1 MLSVTVRTVKS
12 PKRLRD
18 FFVTDNIPNR
28 ADVAAAEVVEI
39 MAKPVVLMIG
49 PYPDWDMASMEEA
62 YDLRKLWLAPDKEVF
77 LAATAPEAR
86 AIATRGEL
94 GASGDLIDRCPRLEI
109 VACYGVGVDA
119 IDLKRAKQ
127 RGVRVTNTPDV
138 LTDDVADFALALILA
153 HLRKIVAGDAH
164 VRSGAWR
171 SGNLPLGVS
180 LQDKTLGVLGF
191 GRIGRA
197 IARRAQGFGVTL
209 AYCDVAPA
217 AGVEAAYCPDPV
229 SLARASDI
237 LVAAVSGG
245 EATRGIVNAAVFD
258 ALGPAG
264 LFVNVSRGSV
274 VDEPALIDALAGRRI
289 GGAALDVFH
298 NEPAIDP
305 RLLSFDNLLLQ
316 PHQSSGTVETRKAMG
331 KLVRDNLA
339 AHFAGHPLLTPVV

>member
-1 MLSVTVRTVKS
+1 
-12 PKRLRD
+12 
-18 FFVTDNIPNR
+18 
-28 ADVAAAEVVEI
+28 

-49 PYPDWDMASMEEA
+49 AYPDWDMAPIDEA
-62 YDLRKLWLAPDKEVF
+62 YDVRKLWLASDKEAF
-77 LAATAPEAR
+77 LAATTPDVR

-94 GASGDLIDRCPRLEI
+94 GASAALIDCCPKLEI
-109 VACYGVGVDA
+109 IACYGVGFDA
-119 IDLKRAKQ
+119 IDIRRAKE

-138 LTDDVADFALALILA
+138 LTEDVADFAFALILG

-171 SGNLPLGVS
+171 SGALSLGVS
-180 LQDKTLGVLGF
+180 LKGKTLGILGF

-217 AGVEAAYCPDPV
+217 AGVDAAYHSDAV

-237 LVAAVSGG
+237 FVAAVSGG

-274 VDEPALIDALAGRRI
+274 VDEAALIDALARRRV
-289 GGAALDVFH
+289 GGAALDVFW
-298 NEPAIDP
+298 NEPSVDQ
-305 RLLSFDNLLLQ
+305 RLLAFDNVLLQ

-331 KLVRDNLA
+331 KLVRDNLE
-339 AHFAGHPLLTPVV
+339 AHFAGRPLVTPVV